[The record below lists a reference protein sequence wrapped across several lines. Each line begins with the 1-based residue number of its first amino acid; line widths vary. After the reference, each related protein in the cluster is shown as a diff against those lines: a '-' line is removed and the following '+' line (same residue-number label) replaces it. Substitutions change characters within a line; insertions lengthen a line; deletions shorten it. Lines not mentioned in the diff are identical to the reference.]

1 MQKAKP
7 LSAPQR
13 DLFLL
18 PWLFFLLGLSPLALE
33 GFEAGGR
40 GADRLLVG
48 FLLAAVGS
56 LYSRFPAGF
65 AVRLA
70 LVLGFGLL
78 GFQATLEGAMSL
90 ADLPPPPPLGGLLGV
105 LALGGAF
112 LLGTGREAPALP
124 AIEKVGTEED
134 LHRLAGALEGL
145 SLRHPLLLLYLA
157 GELPEEALGR
167 EAHGAGLAFRL
178 KQGEYLLVLQGRP
191 PEEVH
196 ALLKRL
202 QSQSSPLAY
211 AVEYWRGKSLEG
223 VLSRLRAEA
232 VLQGGKREG

>member
-7 LSAPQR
+7 SSTPQR

-33 GFEAGGR
+33 EPEAGGR
-40 GADRLLVG
+40 GAGRLLVG

-56 LYSRFPAGF
+56 FYSRFPAGF

-70 LVLGFGLL
+70 LVLGLGLL
-78 GFQATLEGAMSL
+78 GFQATLEGAMGL
-90 ADLPPPPPLGGLLGV
+90 ADLPSPPPLGGFLGV

-124 AIEKVGTEED
+124 LLEGVGSKEV

-167 EAHGAGLAFRL
+167 EVYGAGLAFRL
-178 KQGEYLLVLQGRP
+178 KQGEYLLVLQGHP

-196 ALLKRL
+196 TLLKRL
-202 QSQSSPLAY
+202 QSQSPPFAY

-232 VLQGGKREG
+232 VLQEGEREG